1 MRKSAVSKYL
11 SMIAKRGGEA
21 RARTLTAQQR
31 KAIATKASKAA
42 AAARRRKAKER
53 RAKVAEKISPEQRRQ
68 GVKKAAAAR
77 WRKDKKNREEAGE
90 STIQSEPT
98 RLTSEEETDSALV
111 KSQLVEGVHLAMERN
126 MILPF
131 QLHVTGADDDLV
143 CRLLCE
149 KNGERE
155 GWLRLRD
162 MPDMPLSNTKLM
174 TARFPMTATFTD
186 SRGGTLQMT
195 ITR

>member
-1 MRKSAVSKYL
+1 
-11 SMIAKRGGEA
+11 MIAKRGGEA
-21 RARTLTAQQR
+21 RARTLTAEQR

-42 AAARRRKAKER
+42 AVARKRKAKER
-53 RAKVAEKISPEQRRQ
+53 RAKTGEKIPAEQPRR
-68 GVKKAAAAR
+68 GGKTAGGAR

-98 RLTSEEETDSALV
+98 TGLTSEEETDSALV
-111 KSQLVEGVHLAMERN
+111 TSQLVEGVHLAMERN

-143 CRLLCE
+143 CRLWCE

-174 TARFPMTATFTD
+174 TARFPMTATLTD
-186 SRGGTLQMT
+186 GGGRTLQMT

>member
-1 MRKSAVSKYL
+1 MTEVASILRH
-11 SMIAKRGGEA
+11 GG
-21 RARTLTAQQR
+21 RTSTPWTAEQR

-42 AAARRRKAKER
+42 AVARRRKAKER
-53 RAKVAEKISPEQRRQ
+53 GAKTGEKIPAEQRRQ
-68 GVKKAAAAR
+68 GAKKAAGAR
-77 WRKDKKNREEAGE
+77 WRKDKNNREEAGE

-98 RLTSEEETDSALV
+98 QLTSEEEETNSALV

-162 MPDMPLSNTKLM
+162 MQDMPLSNTKLK
-174 TARFPMTATFTD
+174 TARFPMTATLTD
-186 SRGGTLQMT
+186 SRGGTLELT
-195 ITR
+195 I

>member
-21 RARTLTAQQR
+21 RARTLTAEQR

-42 AAARRRKAKER
+42 AVARKRKAKEKG
-53 RAKVAEKISPEQRRQ
+53 AKTGEKIPAEQRRQ
-68 GVKKAAAAR
+68 GAKKAAGAR

-90 STIQSEPT
+90 STLQSEPT
-98 RLTSEEETDSALV
+98 QLTSEDETDRALV
-111 KSQLVEGVHLAMERN
+111 TSQLKEGIHLAMERN

-131 QLHVTGADDDLV
+131 QLDVTGADDDLV

-174 TARFPMTATFTD
+174 TARFPMTATLTD
-186 SRGGTLQMT
+186 SRGRTLELM
-195 ITR
+195 ITA